1 MPNLESQCVLHFE
14 FQGQKLLRL
23 YQNTYILLF
32 CIDLSSKQ
40 YGGLWFNRTD
50 LPLFQ
55 NISIK
60 IYTNFFLS
68 SRGYNF
74 KINYLKDKMRHGM
87 WVHILLNNLASS
99 PLQHEYYFWHRKS
112 KYYEKAVE
120 FYPEILSLKFLCNQI
135 IKIIGLILYDMF
147 VVTIVFFFYC

>member
-87 WVHILLNNLASS
+87 CVHILLNNLASS
-99 PLQHEYYFWHRKS
+99 
-112 KYYEKAVE
+112 
-120 FYPEILSLKFLCNQI
+120 LCNASITFGRGGQI
-135 IKIIGLILYDMF
+135 MLWKSSKPFSWDFWI
-147 VVTIVFFFYC
+147 